1 MKKGLLIFAAAIMV
15 ALGASAQ
22 SKISNVRMMNAPV
35 ELESAMAVAATPSM
49 SSSALSASKI
59 AKVEASEGIA
69 GTYIMDYY
77 TTFKKEFV
85 TSSEFTITNET
96 GVMTP
101 YYDEGGTPEDFNYNV
116 KLTGFTYAPAV
127 AYGYYDAEEQTLTIP
142 QQTIYTND
150 KYGRIVLFGV
160 SEAEGKLAH
169 FMDGIAFD
177 VEDDGTLSLITDT
190 ETEGEEV
197 CGFYN
202 YLVDYEDGGAWN
214 FGFDL
219 EVFVPNATMYYT
231 TTGEDLGGNGS
242 SWAKVQKRV
251 NVEDWGTALTVHNFL
266 GLCPISVDVDGNN
279 VAIKYGQQVDDYDY
293 TKDEVAYGYMKLV
306 GCAIDGSSIKRN
318 YDAKALN
325 GFATKTGYDF
335 YKTEHREAWTDEEGD
350 HKEGDYFVDD
360 DPNFIR
366 YFAVATNP
374 NEQGGA
380 YSLGW
385 CCNLYIDIDEKVDA
399 AIAEGINEVNAASKS
414 SKMTYNLMGQ
424 KVNGAV
430 KGLVIRDGKKFVVK

>member
-101 YYDEGGTPEDFNYNV
+101 YYDEGGTPVDFNYNV
-116 KLTGFTYAPAV
+116 KLTGFTYSSAV
-127 AYGYYDAEEQTLTIP
+127 AYGYYDAEEQILTIP
-142 QQTIYTND
+142 QQTIYTHD
-150 KYGRIVLFGV
+150 TYGRIVLFGV

-169 FMDGIAFD
+169 FMDGVAFD
-177 VEDDGTLSLITDT
+177 VEDDGTLSLVTET

-202 YLVDYEDGGAWN
+202 YLVDYAEGGAWN

-219 EVFVPNATMYYT
+219 EVFVPNATLYYT
-231 TTGEDLGGNGS
+231 TTGKNLGGNGS
-242 SWAKVQKRV
+242 SWGKVQKRV

-266 GLCPISVDVDGNN
+266 GLCPISVDVDGDN

-293 TKDEVAYGYMKLV
+293 SKVDPDDPVDYGFMKLV
-306 GCAIDGSSIKRN
+306 GCALEGTSIKRD
-318 YDAKALN
+318 YEAKALN
-325 GFATKTGYDF
+325 GFATKTGYEF
-335 YKTEHREAWTDEEGD
+335 FKTEHREAWTDEEGD
-350 HKEGDYFVDD
+350 HEEGDYLVDD
-360 DPNFIR
+360 DPNYIR
-366 YFAVATNP
+366 YFAVATNAG
-374 NEQGGA
+374 EQGA
-380 YSLGW
+380 YSMGW
-385 CCNLYIDIDEKVDA
+385 CCNLYIEIDEMAD
-399 AIAEGINEVNAASKS
+399 AEGINEVNAASKS